1 MGRPRRV
8 SPRDRILDAALTTF
22 AAHGT
27 VGTSVQAVADAAG
40 MSKQAVLHHFP
51 TKERL
56 RDGVYELLADRFREQ
71 LPGVATELVSRS
83 HDRYRALIEL
93 VLERFDEN
101 EAPFRFLAFE
111 LLERPDAVLAW
122 LKAEAAPWLGLIKGV
137 VEQSKDFKDGFDPEA
152 HVAVLGAMML
162 TQSALVP
169 RSDARWRRRMKQAV
183 LRAMYL
189 SSHLDPVAARRRG

>member
-1 MGRPRRV
+1 MRRTPRA
-8 SPRDRILDAALTTF
+8 SPRDRILEAALATF

-27 VGTSVQAVADAAG
+27 EGSSVQAVADEVG
-40 MSKQAVLHHFP
+40 MSKQALLHHFP

-56 RDGVYELLADRFREQ
+56 REGVYELLALRFREQ
-71 LPGVATELVSRS
+71 LPAVAAELVSRS

-101 EAPFRFLAFE
+101 EAPSRFLAFE
-111 LLERPDAVLAW
+111 LLERPGAVLAW
-122 LKAEAAPWLGLIKGV
+122 LQTEAAPWLGLIKGV

-162 TQSALVP
+162 MQSALVP
-169 RSDARWRRRMKQAV
+169 RSDPRWRRRMKKAV
-183 LRAMYL
+183 VRAMHL
-189 SSHLDPVAARRRG
+189 SSHLDPVATRRR

>member
-1 MGRPRRV
+1 MPRTPRAA
-8 SPRDRILDAALTTF
+8 PRDRILEAALTTF

-27 VGTSVQAVADAAG
+27 EGSSVQAVADAVG
-40 MSKQAVLHHFP
+40 MSKQALLHHFP

-56 RDGVYELLADRFREQ
+56 REGVYDLLALRFREQ
-71 LPGVATELVSRS
+71 LPAVAAELVSRS

-101 EAPFRFLAFE
+101 EAPSRFLAFE

-122 LKAEAAPWLGLIKGV
+122 LRTEAAPWLGLIKGV

-162 TQSALVP
+162 VQSALVP
-169 RSDARWRRRMKQAV
+169 RSDRRWRQRMKKAS
-183 LRAMYL
+183 LRAMHL
-189 SSHLDPVAARRRG
+189 SSHLDPTSKRRR